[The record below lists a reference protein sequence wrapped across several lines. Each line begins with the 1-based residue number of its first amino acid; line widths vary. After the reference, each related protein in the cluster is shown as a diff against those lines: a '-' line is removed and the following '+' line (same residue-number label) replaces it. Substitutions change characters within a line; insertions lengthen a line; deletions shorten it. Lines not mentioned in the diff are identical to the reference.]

1 MKWLI
6 AFDLDG
12 VLADVSRSCRA
23 VVHETARLKQSGGLN
38 NDWDLTYRIID
49 LLISLLG
56 KIPACRRQGRRRSPF
71 VGGLCRGEV
80 GSGNLVRQIFQEVYP
95 GAGRFAATYGIPPR
109 VHTGKGYL

>member
-56 KIPACRRQGRRRSPF
+56 KIPACRRQGR
-71 VGGLCRGEV
+71 
-80 GSGNLVRQIFQEVYP
+80 QIFQEVYP